1 MNLSGREPRPEKEKR
16 TTMTLERMIQ
26 ETIEIS
32 NGKIPYDEAEEAAL
46 AALDYVENSNLNAE
60 ETA

>member
-1 MNLSGREPRPEKEKR
+1 
-16 TTMTLERMIQ
+16 MTLERIIQ